1 MDCGGLAQLG
11 TPTCNDKVSP
21 LTLSR
26 ITKNQSHFVRHM
38 AAAQQWQLGPQ
49 DHQLLTELFPVYFP
63 AREQEHT
70 QTHLMS
76 KPEVQ
81 EASIS

>member
-1 MDCGGLAQLG
+1 
-11 TPTCNDKVSP
+11 
-21 LTLSR
+21 
-26 ITKNQSHFVRHM
+26 M

-49 DHQLLTELFPVYFP
+49 DHQLLTALFPVYFP
-63 AREQEHT
+63 AKEPEHT
-70 QTHLMS
+70 QTHPMS